1 VTEHAAGPAPITATV
16 KEFCRISGLGKTK
29 VFEMIADKS
38 LDTVKFGTRRLVI
51 LASYERLIA
60 AQVRSGSSE
69 AGS

>member
-1 VTEHAAGPAPITATV
+1 VTALAPITATV

-38 LDTVKFGTRRLVI
+38 LDTVKFGTRRLVV